1 MDSDL
6 RQRDRNI
13 AKRITELDAIFK
25 RLYEDNISDKLS
37 DERFQKL
44 SADYEKEEQEPQGA
58 DEFPSERSGAG
69 GKQIGGW

>member
-25 RLYEDNISDKLS
+25 RLYEDNISGKLS

-44 SADYEKEEQEPQGA
+44 S
-58 DEFPSERSGAG
+58 SERSGAG
-69 GKQIGGW
+69 GKQIGGC

>member
-13 AKRITELDAIFK
+13 AKRKRQLADSEKRITELDAIFK
-25 RLYEDNISDKLS
+25 RLYEDNISGKLS

-44 SADYEKEEQEPQGA
+44 SAC
-58 DEFPSERSGAG
+58 
-69 GKQIGGW
+69 

>member
-13 AKRITELDAIFK
+13 AKRKRQLVDSEKRITEPDAIFK
-25 RLYEDNISDKLS
+25 RLYEDNISGKLS

-44 SADYEKEEQEPQGA
+44 S
-58 DEFPSERSGAG
+58 SERSGAG